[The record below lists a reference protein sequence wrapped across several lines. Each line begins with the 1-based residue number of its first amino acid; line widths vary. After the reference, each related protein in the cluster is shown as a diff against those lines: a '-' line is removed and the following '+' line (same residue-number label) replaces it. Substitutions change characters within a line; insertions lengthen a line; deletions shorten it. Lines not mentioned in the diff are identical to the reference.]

1 MPNVILGSEAR
12 TAPALDGLPTIGVE
26 LEVEY
31 VGENISEKASEVLSA
46 LNSEGE
52 RVIIKGDGS
61 LSHGFEIVTRPM
73 GRKYHTEM
81 WGGLLTQSV
90 RRGLQSWDTS
100 TCGLHTHIPQFGM
113 SGKDASAVLA
123 VEHPAI
129 RNFVLSLAGRE
140 NSRWCKFHTIR
151 NKADAGR
158 YINGRSRRC
167 SDRYVAVNT
176 NPRHSTHE
184 LRIFRGNLRP
194 ASILRAVEFAEAV
207 WAFGEAEKSV
217 RTEDGFLD
225 FLKSRDESD
234 ARLLRW
240 PNLSQFVDQY
250 KEVQS
255 SIQRELRSRMWRERE
270 SAVAES
276 THESRPA
283 IASACGNLNFTLD
296 CLAEELKASWIVP
309 SLSCDQLARRLRIP
323 VPTSGTRGIPRC
335 FAMVNSIPF
344 IYEPNGSAWFA
355 VSEVGLEKIASGIGC
370 SVLALKNRL
379 INNGWGNVAF
389 DKMGHNKGRVA

>member
-1 MPNVILGSEAR
+1 MPSVILGSDAQ
-12 TAPALDGLPTIGVE
+12 TAGALDGSPTIGVE

-31 VGENISEKASEVLSA
+31 VGDNISEKASEVSQA

-73 GRKYHTEM
+73 GIKYHAQM
-81 WGGLLTQSV
+81 WGGLLTSNV

-100 TCGLHTHIPQFGM
+100 TCGLHTHVPQFGVT
-113 SGKDASAVLA
+113 GKDASAVLA

-140 NSRWCKFHTIR
+140 NSRWAKFHTIR

-158 YINGRSRRC
+158 YINGRSRR
-167 SDRYVAVNT
+167 SFDRYVAVNT

-207 WAFGEAEKSV
+207 WCFGEAEKSV

-225 FLKSRDESD
+225 FLQSRNSEGD
-234 ARLLRW
+234 RRW
-240 PNLSQFVDQY
+240 TNLATFVDQY
-250 KEVQS
+250 REVQG
-255 SIQRELRSRMWRERE
+255 SIQRELRARMWRERE
-270 SAVAES
+270 SAVPES
-276 THESRPA
+276 THETRTA
-283 IASACGNLNFTLD
+283 LASTAGNLNFALD

-309 SLSCDQLARRLRIP
+309 SMSCDQLARRLRIP
-323 VPTSGTRGIPRC
+323 RAINGGTPRC
-335 FAMVNSIPF
+335 FAMVNGIPYV
-344 IYEPNGSAWFA
+344 YEVNASAWFA
-355 VSEVGLEKIASGIGC
+355 ISETGLGKIASAIGC

-379 INNGWGNVAF
+379 VNNSWGGIAF
-389 DKMGHNKGRVA
+389 DVHGHNCGKVV

>member
-1 MPNVILGSEAR
+1 MPNVILDNSAESGS
-12 TAPALDGLPTIGVE
+12 PLDGVPTIGVE

-31 VGENISEKASEVLSA
+31 NGNNVSISEKAMEVSTA
-46 LNSEGE
+46 LNSNGQ

-73 GRKYHTEM
+73 GRHYHIEL

-100 TCGLHTHIPQFGM
+100 TCGLHTHIPQFLNT
-113 SGKDASAVLA
+113 GKDASAVLA

-158 YINGRSRRC
+158 YIGSRTRRSF
-167 SDRYVAVNT
+167 DRYVAVNT
-176 NPRHSTHE
+176 NSRHNTHE

-225 FLKSRDESD
+225 FLKSKEESN
-234 ARLLRW
+234 ARTFRW
-240 PNLSQFVDQY
+240 PNLSAFVDQY
-250 KEVQS
+250 REVQS
-255 SIQRELRSRMWRERE
+255 SIQREMRSRMWRERE

-276 THESRPA
+276 TQETRQA

-296 CLAEELKASWIVP
+296 CLAEELKVSWMVL

-323 VPTSGTRGIPRC
+323 LNSGSRC

-344 IYEPNGSAWFA
+344 IYEPNGTAWFA
-355 VSEVGLEKIASGIGC
+355 VSEVGLEKIASGVGC
-370 SVLALKNRL
+370 SVQAFKNRL
-379 INNGWGNVAF
+379 VNNGWGNIAF
-389 DKMGHNKGRVA
+389 DVMGHNKGRVA